1 MSIQFDLLFRHLTF
15 KSYYSF
21 VNIKYQ
27 FKYLIKFAK
36 NCKFNSDFPLGKML
50 GKFLMEKPSPPL
62 RNLVIFSKK
71 MMKKTMISAVKTI
84 KKFKNIECPKMVSKR
99 LYGHY
104 LRSYE
109 QIKNFQI

>member
-1 MSIQFDLLFRHLTF
+1 MAYEIEKVMSKSRIFKFRKF
-15 KSYYSF
+15 K
-21 VNIKYQ
+21 
-27 FKYLIKFAK
+27 
-36 NCKFNSDFPLGKML
+36 SDFPLGKRVEN
-50 GKFLMEKPSPPL
+50 FLIEKPSPPL

-71 MMKKTMISAVKTI
+71 MMKKTMISAAKTLE
-84 KKFKNIECPKMVSKR
+84 KFKNIESPKMVSKR